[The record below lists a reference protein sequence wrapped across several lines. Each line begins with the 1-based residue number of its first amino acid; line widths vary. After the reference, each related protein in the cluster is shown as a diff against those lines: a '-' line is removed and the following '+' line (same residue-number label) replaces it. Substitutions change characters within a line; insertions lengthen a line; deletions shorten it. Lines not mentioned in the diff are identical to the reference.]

1 MPPVLSDSQIIA
13 QVLDGRVNAF
23 EELIVR
29 HQDQVAAIVAG
40 KVPPERVTEVAHD
53 VFVRAF
59 KSLRSFRGD
68 SPFQHW
74 LSSIAVRACRDF
86 WRGQYRNQETPI
98 SALSEEA
105 QAWLEG
111 GGALGA
117 GEEGQSQT
125 DSFETK
131 ELLDWALAQLAPAD
145 RMVLTLCYLEDRSV
159 GEAATLMGISQAN
172 VKIRSMR
179 ARGKLRKIIGKALG

>member
-1 MPPVLSDSQIIA
+1 MPPVLTDSQIIA

-29 HQDQVAAIVAG
+29 HQDQVTAIVAG
-40 KVPPERVTEVAHD
+40 KIPFEQVAEVAHD

-74 LSSIAVRACRDF
+74 ISSIAVRTCRDF
-86 WRGQYRNQETPI
+86 WRGRYRNQETPV

-105 QAWLEG
+105 QAWLESVG
-111 GGALGA
+111 SVD
-117 GEEGQSQT
+117 GERPSQAE
-125 DSFETK
+125 SFETK
-131 ELLDWALAQLAPAD
+131 ELLDWAMGQLKPDD
-145 RMVLTLCYLEDRSV
+145 RMVLTLTYLEDRSV
-159 GEAATLMGISQAN
+159 GETAGLMGISQAN
-172 VKIRSMR
+172 VKIRAMR
-179 ARGKLRKIIGKALG
+179 ARGKLRKIIGKALA

>member
-1 MPPVLSDSQIIA
+1 MPPVLADSQIIA
-13 QVLDGRVNAF
+13 QVLNGRVNLF

-40 KVPPERVTEVAHD
+40 KVPPDRVAEVAHD

-86 WRGQYRNQETPI
+86 WRGQYRNQETPF

-105 QAWLEG
+105 QAWLESREGAASG
-111 GGALGA
+111 GQ
-117 GEEGQSQT
+117 GQDTT
-125 DSFETK
+125 DRFETR
-131 ELLDWALAQLAPAD
+131 ELMDWALGQLKPVD
-145 RMVLTLCYLEDRSV
+145 RMVLTLTYFEDKSV
-159 GEAATLMGISQAN
+159 GETAELMGISQAN
-172 VKIRSMR
+172 VKIKAMR